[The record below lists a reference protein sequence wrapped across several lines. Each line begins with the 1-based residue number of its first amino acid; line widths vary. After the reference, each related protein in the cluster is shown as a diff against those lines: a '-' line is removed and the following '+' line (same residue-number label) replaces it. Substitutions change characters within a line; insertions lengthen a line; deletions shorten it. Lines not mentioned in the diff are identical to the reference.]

1 MIDAWPTIARKTE
14 ISPFTASGDR
24 RSRVLNGQV
33 ALNHTSLPRRHHAAI
48 CRRASARPRNRTKY
62 SYGGGNPLVNIDPEG
77 LTYFCMYSQS
87 SGRFSCFDND
97 GKGKQV
103 IDDPGCYAGNGPSK
117 NNPADQCKKDQGPLP
132 RGWYDIG
139 SGYNHRLGNPTF
151 KLDPQSGTN
160 MCTPLRDNMRIHAD
174 KMSSPG
180 NASDGCIVCSK
191 KTRDQLQRG
200 GGGTLLVTQ

>member
-1 MIDAWPTIARKTE
+1 MR
-14 ISPFTASGDR
+14 
-24 RSRVLNGQV
+24 
-33 ALNHTSLPRRHHAAI
+33 ALNYNYYRDYDPALGRYVESDPIGLAGGNSTYA
-48 CRRASARPRNRTKY
+48 Y
-62 SYGGGNPLVNIDPEG
+62 VGGNPLLYADPEG
-77 LTYFCMYSQS
+77 LTYFCMYSQA

-103 IDDPGCYAGNGPSK
+103 IDDPGCYAGNGASK

-139 SGYNHRLGNPTF
+139 QGYNSRLGNPTF
-151 KLDPQSGTN
+151 KLDPQAGTN

-174 KMSSPG
+174 RLSNPG
-180 NASDGCIVCSK
+180 SASDGCIVCSK
-191 KTRDQLQRG
+191 KTRDQLRRG